1 MTASPARRRCGHNA
15 HSSPILCHEKQ
26 SADEPAHPSAEAQED
41 FLLAADIEPTTTSEQ
56 TLKAARP
63 AVKRSAARRV
73 VKPVR
78 SIAIFGA
85 VGALVAA
92 VALPAYAASSTPVD
106 ATATLQQA
114 AQDDAQ
120 SLVVASEATAAPM
133 NRSTYTAT
141 TPEEIEQKKA
151 EEAAK
156 AKAEAAAAAAASTR
170 SSVSSFDLSRY
181 AMVAP
186 GSGEVRYPLPPGS
199 YSQGRSI
206 GGGHNGVDMLAP
218 EMTPIYAT
226 AAGVV
231 RASGENI
238 GGYGVA
244 VMIDHV
250 IGGQQVSTTYGHMTY
265 GTRQVQ
271 VGQSVVA
278 GQLIG
283 MVGSTGRSTANHLHF
298 EVWVGGSLIEPYSWL
313 AANAG

>member
-1 MTASPARRRCGHNA
+1 
-15 HSSPILCHEKQ
+15 LCHEKQ

-92 VALPAYAASSTPVD
+92 VALPAYAASSTPASPV
-106 ATATLQQA
+106 ATLQQVA
-114 AQDDAQ
+114 TDDAQ

-133 NRSTYTAT
+133 NRSTYSAT

-156 AKAEAAAAAAASTR
+156 AKAAAAAAASTR

-218 EMTPIYAT
+218 AMTPIYAT

-231 RASGENI
+231 RASGEDI